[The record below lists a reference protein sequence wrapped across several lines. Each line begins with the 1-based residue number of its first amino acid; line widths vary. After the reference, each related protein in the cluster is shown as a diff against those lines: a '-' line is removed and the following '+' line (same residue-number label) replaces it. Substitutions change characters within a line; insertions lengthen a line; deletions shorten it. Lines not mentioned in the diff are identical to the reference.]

1 MVRFVSPF
9 HYFNASRALV
19 PDQGLDLPSGLA
31 LIAMTV
37 TMLGATASAQ
47 QYLLFAAQIVVPIV
61 TAYVLTQAAGWVA
74 DLKQGRLEL
83 AGPLSWAALIWQRLL
98 ALTFGAAVITAGATC
113 GLVIG
118 P

>member
-1 MVRFVSPF
+1 M
-9 HYFNASRALV
+9 
-19 PDQGLDLPSGLA
+19 
-31 LIAMTV
+31 
-37 TMLGATASAQ
+37 
-47 QYLLFAAQIVVPIV
+47 V

-74 DLKQGRLEL
+74 DLKQGRLELIL

-118 P
+118 PWPSARTLTRSV